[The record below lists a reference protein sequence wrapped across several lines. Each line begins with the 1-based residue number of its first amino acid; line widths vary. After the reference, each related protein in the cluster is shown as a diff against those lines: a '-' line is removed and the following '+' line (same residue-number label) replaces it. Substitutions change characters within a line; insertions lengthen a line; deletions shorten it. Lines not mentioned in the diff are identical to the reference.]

1 MEFTVSPS
9 LPPIVSVLLVQF
21 CFELDQSNSPT
32 TQQQRGLVFAEQG
45 TEFSLFTLTF
55 SLLKSY
61 AIFHPLQWVTQ
72 NCGEKRYF
80 DELFGPPACQMSRHE
95 KWNSLDLAFKDFHN
109 CDCKMILILHRVRH
123 SRVLVFTICWHK
135 SIFPLIGYK
144 MYFENN
150 IIIGYRCHSATLH

>member
-1 MEFTVSPS
+1 MEFKVSP

-61 AIFHPLQWVTQ
+61 AIFPSSPMGNTELW
-72 NCGEKRYF
+72 GEK
-80 DELFGPPACQMSRHE
+80 
-95 KWNSLDLAFKDFHN
+95 
-109 CDCKMILILHRVRH
+109 
-123 SRVLVFTICWHK
+123 
-135 SIFPLIGYK
+135 IF
-144 MYFENN
+144 
-150 IIIGYRCHSATLH
+150 